1 MNWRRAVAVLP
12 VVGGVAVLDP
22 RVPSSY
28 EHNALW
34 LTGAVDAETVID
46 DIGELFEPDNDEQI
60 PPPSPDTP
68 PP

>member
-1 MNWRRAVAVLP
+1 MS
-12 VVGGVAVLDP
+12 DP
-22 RVPSSY
+22 QHRQPGPDDTSRDEAIR
-28 EHNALW
+28 EHEHL
-34 LTGAVDAETVID
+34 DAETVID